1 MIYRVKDWDR
11 IYEKAQ
17 TRKCTAMNWVA
28 VPNRH
33 DGAGSATVAAHPR
46 SCELFAAWILIL
58 ETASKM
64 PARGVL
70 HKDGKA
76 ITPRDL
82 AKRTRFP
89 EEIFH
94 LAFTVL
100 VEPDIGWLE
109 RVAGD
114 QIVKDAGY
122 AADWDKAEAQEA
134 ISGP

>member
-1 MIYRVKDWDR
+1 MIYRIKDWDR
-11 IYEKAQ
+11 LFEKAQ

-33 DGAGSATVAAHPR
+33 DGAGYASVAGHSR
-46 SCELFAAWILIL
+46 SCELFTAWILIL

-64 PARGVL
+64 PTRGL
-70 HKDGKA
+70 LFKDGRA

-89 EEIFH
+89 EDIFH

-100 VEPDIGWLE
+100 VEPEIGWLE

-114 QIVKDAGY
+114 EIIPDSAY
-122 AADWDKAEAQEA
+122 TESWDEKPV
-134 ISGP
+134 SVT

>member
-1 MIYRVKDWDR
+1 MIYRIKDWDR
-11 IYEKAQ
+11 LYEKAQ
-17 TRKCTAMNWVA
+17 TRKCQAMNWVA

-33 DGAGSATVAAHPR
+33 DGSGYATVAAHPR
-46 SCELFAAWILIL
+46 SCELFTAWILIL

-64 PARGVL
+64 PRRGL
-70 HKDGKA
+70 LYKDGKP
-76 ITPRDL
+76 ITAKDL

-100 VEPDIGWLE
+100 VEPEIDWLE

-114 QIVKDAGY
+114 EIVKDADY
-122 AADWDKAEAQEA
+122 AGDWESADAKTAV
-134 ISGP
+134 SGP

>member
-1 MIYRVKDWDR
+1 MIYRIKDWDR

-17 TRKCTAMNWVA
+17 TRKCVAMNWVA

-33 DGAGSATVAAHPR
+33 DGAGYATVAAHPR
-46 SCELFAAWILIL
+46 SCELFTAWILIL

-70 HKDGKA
+70 YKDGKPM
-76 ITPRDL
+76 TPRDL

-100 VEPDIGWLE
+100 VEPEIGWLE

-114 QIVKDAGY
+114 GIVRDADY
-122 AADWDKAEAQEA
+122 TQDWDQAEAEKVA
-134 ISGP
+134 SKP